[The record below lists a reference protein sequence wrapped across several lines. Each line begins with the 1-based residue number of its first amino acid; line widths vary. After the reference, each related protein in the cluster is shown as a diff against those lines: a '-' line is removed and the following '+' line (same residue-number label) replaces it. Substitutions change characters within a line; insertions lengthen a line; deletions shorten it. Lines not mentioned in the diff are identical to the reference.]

1 MFCCMLAVVCN
12 IPFGELSVVSDT
24 SFVTLDE
31 LKLLQNKNKFGPF
44 ISVNVI
50 QDEVIDAVNLSNS
63 YYYEPKIEFKLFHL
77 IPIKTQKLKVLQNDK
92 VLVSGAAIGLVL
104 KTDGVLVVGSSP
116 ISTVDGEYDAMVD
129 NNIKLGDIILQIQG
143 ENVDNVASIKKIIN
157 EKDNENKELDVLIKR
172 NNKEVKTKL
181 KPCYDTKSESYKIG
195 IWVRDDAY
203 GIGTLTYID
212 ANDRFGALGHP
223 ICDSDTHSQ
232 IDLDSG
238 KVYNCSILGVEKGVT
253 GDPGEIHGLFMQGK
267 NEQGIVEKNNSYGVF
282 GTINENSPLKD
293 SAQEMNIG
301 GRLSVKPGKAQ
312 IRCCLDGNKIE
323 TFDIDIIKTN
333 FQNYSNEK
341 SMVIRV
347 VDNDLIQRSGG
358 IVQGMSGSPIIQN
371 DKIVGAVTHVFVN
384 DPTKGFGVY
393 LDWMIEQ

>member
-12 IPFGELSVVSDT
+12 IPFGELSAVSDT

-116 ISTVDGEYDAMVD
+116 ISTIDGEYDAMVD
-129 NNIKLGDIILQIQG
+129 NDIKLGDIILQIQG
-143 ENVDNVASIKKIIN
+143 ENIDNVASIKKIIN

-195 IWVRDDAY
+195 IWARDDAY

-301 GRLSVKPGKAQ
+301 GRLSVKPG
-312 IRCCLDGNKIE
+312 
-323 TFDIDIIKTN
+323 
-333 FQNYSNEK
+333 
-341 SMVIRV
+341 
-347 VDNDLIQRSGG
+347 
-358 IVQGMSGSPIIQN
+358 
-371 DKIVGAVTHVFVN
+371 
-384 DPTKGFGVY
+384 
-393 LDWMIEQ
+393 

>member
-12 IPFGELSVVSDT
+12 IPFGELSAVSDT

-116 ISTVDGEYDAMVD
+116 ISTIDGEYDAMVD
-129 NNIKLGDIILQIQG
+129 NDIKLGDIILQIQG
-143 ENVDNVASIKKIIN
+143 ENIDNVASIKKIIN

-195 IWVRDDAY
+195 IWARDDAY